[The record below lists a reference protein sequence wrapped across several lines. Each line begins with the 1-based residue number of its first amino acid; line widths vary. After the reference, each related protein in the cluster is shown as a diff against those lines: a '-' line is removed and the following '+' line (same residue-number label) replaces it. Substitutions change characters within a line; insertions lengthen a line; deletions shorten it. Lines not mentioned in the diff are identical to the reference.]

1 MSKKILLKDSKILL
15 FVLLDLKEIMTYFD
29 SNSKVVTNFVNEKEL
44 IDDIISRK
52 VNNFFKKF
60 FI

>member
-29 SNSKVVTNFVNEKEL
+29 SNSKVVTNFANEKEL